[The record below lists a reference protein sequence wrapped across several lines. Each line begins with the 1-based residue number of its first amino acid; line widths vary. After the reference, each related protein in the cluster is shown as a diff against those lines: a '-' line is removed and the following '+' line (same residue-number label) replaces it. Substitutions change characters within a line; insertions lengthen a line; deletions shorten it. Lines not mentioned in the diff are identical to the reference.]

1 MVIDYEL
8 IKRKVLY
15 RHCLM
20 LMDNIFVQ
28 MMELED
34 VIKKVE
40 GNLKKEELEI
50 ISCEYLENSVQ

>member
-1 MVIDYEL
+1 
-8 IKRKVLY
+8 
-15 RHCLM
+15 
-20 LMDNIFVQ
+20 
-28 MMELED
+28 MELED